1 MHAATDCEEKVKT
14 HSITENELQPLE
26 CPAASICALWSP
38 SQKAGW
44 VGILRKTS
52 MGSTRRSPHSFSKPQ
67 ATTFFVSDI
76 RLDWQTFNYPSSDDH
91 KLVDLN
97 IWFGEAFPLK
107 KPKARQSVGGRS
119 KASYSSSSLM
129 LLNSAPKVN
138 SAFFVNRA
146 MSKLG
151 PVL

>member
-1 MHAATDCEEKVKT
+1 
-14 HSITENELQPLE
+14 
-26 CPAASICALWSP
+26 
-38 SQKAGW
+38 
-44 VGILRKTS
+44 

-67 ATTFFVSDI
+67 ATTFFVIFVSDI

-129 LLNSAPKVN
+129 LPNSAPKVN

-146 MSKLG
+146 MSKLSS
-151 PVL
+151 VL